1 MGDIY
6 TNPPQSR
13 NEELVRAIIDGTEY
27 TDPPQSRNEAIL
39 KSIIDGTEYTA
50 APQSRMEDL
59 LLQLKEKYSN
69 LEVVPIELE
78 EDGITLEIPF
88 IGTGNIS
95 SIICICDEQGTD
107 QRYAFHDWTALYLY
121 GQEKYATMTTRNGY
135 NYTPFYNGVDQID
148 ITVDNEDKT
157 ITATINVSDY
167 TFMSDFKYTAYIF
180 FENETTAA
188 NNSKMASDEDFRE
201 EVTEPEKIEKK

>member
-59 LLQLKEKYSN
+59 LLQLKAKYSN

-78 EDGITLEIPF
+78 EDGTTLEIPF
-88 IGTGNIS
+88 IGTGNIR
-95 SIICICDEQGTD
+95 SIMCICDERGTN
-107 QRYAFHDWTALYLY
+107 QRYAFHDWIALYLY
-121 GQEKYATMTTRNGY
+121 GQEKYTASSTRTGY
-135 NYTPFYNGVDQID
+135 NYTPFHHGVDQID
-148 ITVDNEDKT
+148 ITVDNEEKI

-167 TFMSDFKYTAYIF
+167 TFKSSFKYTAYII
-180 FENETTAA
+180 FENETNAV
-188 NNSKMASDEDFRE
+188 NNSKMASNKDFRE
-201 EVTEPEKIEKK
+201 EETEPEKIEKK